1 MKILK
6 FGGSSVATPET
17 IQQVA
22 SIIRENYSRGE
33 KFSFV
38 VSAFGGVTDK
48 LLGMAQI
55 ASTGDDAFEKEWSQV
70 KQRHL
75 DMVASLL
82 VNGFKKEAE
91 EKVERRFANLLHVL
105 KGIHALREVTP
116 RSKDYIV
123 SFGERNSAYII
134 SRYLSQEGVPA
145 NYLDARKVVLTDT
158 NFGGAQVQLEETYQR
173 IRNWFDVQPGLAVI
187 TGFIGGTHDGITT
200 TLGRGGSD
208 YTAAIFGAALKADVI
223 EIWTDVNGILTADP
237 RAVKDAHTLLEVTY
251 AEAMEMS
258 HFGAKVIY
266 PPTIQPALRASIP
279 IFIRNTFNPDF
290 EGTKISG
297 SRQPN
302 GNLITGMASIGQ
314 VVLLT
319 LRGSGMVGVPG
330 FAGRLFSCLAQGRV
344 NIIMITQG
352 SSEHSISFAVTPSE
366 ADLAKALVEEEFDL
380 ELTRKVIEP
389 VKIESNL
396 SIVAI
401 IGESIKVRHGIS
413 GTLFKAL
420 GANGVNVVAIAQGS
434 SELIISVVI
443 HKADEKKAL
452 NAMHETFFKESITQ
466 VHLFMVGVGL
476 VGKKLLEQIK
486 FQNETLRKEHQIEV
500 CLSGLA
506 NSRQMTFSENGIS
519 YSNYEEALEAGEA
532 ADMATFVKKM
542 AEMNLRN
549 AVFVDATASDAVPVF
564 YESILEK
571 SISISTP
578 NKVAASSSQLQYQ
591 RLKKVARRYKV
602 QYAYETNV
610 GAGLPIITTIQD
622 LVRSGDTILKIE
634 GVLSGTLSF
643 IFGAFVDGVKFS
655 EIVKEAKE
663 KGFTEPDPRVD
674 LSGKD
679 VARKIVILAREIGLQ
694 MELDDVVIDPVLP
707 ENCSNAPD
715 ISAFFKELEASDDY
729 FDGLRKKAAQ
739 EGKVLRM
746 VAILEN
752 KQCHIGLQAVDDS
765 SPFYS
770 LQGGDNMIAITSKRY
785 TPYPLVVRG
794 PGAGADVTAAG
805 VFAEIVKIGK
815 GGC

>member
-6 FGGSSVATPET
+6 FGGSSVAAPDR
-17 IQQVA
+17 IKAVA
-22 SIIRENYSRGE
+22 AIVRDNYSRGE

-48 LLGMAQI
+48 LLEMAQT
-55 ASTGDDAFEKEWSQV
+55 ASAGDDTFEEEWQAL
-70 KQRHL
+70 KQRHI
-75 DMVASLL
+75 DMVEALL
-82 VNGFKKEAE
+82 KGDYRKEAE

-134 SRYLSQEGVPA
+134 SKYLSQEGMPA
-145 NYLDARKVVLTDT
+145 NYLDARKVVLTDDS
-158 NFGGAQVQLEETYQR
+158 FGNAQVQVEETYQR
-173 IRNWFDVQPGLAVI
+173 IRDWFSVQPGLAVI
-187 TGFIGGTHDGITT
+187 TGFVGATSEGITT

-208 YTAAIFGAALKADVI
+208 YSAALFGAALGADVI

-237 RAVKDAHTLLEVTY
+237 RAVRDAHTLSEVTY

-279 IFIRNTFNPDF
+279 IYIRNTFNAEF

-297 SRQPN
+297 SRQPT
-302 GNLITGMASIGQ
+302 GNLITGMASIGN

-330 FAGRLFSCLAQGRV
+330 FAARLFNSLARGGI

-366 ADLAKALVEEEFDL
+366 ADVARELVEAEFDL
-380 ELTRKVIEP
+380 ELTRKMVEP
-389 VKIESNL
+389 VKVESNL

-401 IGESIKVRHGIS
+401 IGESIKVKHGIS

-420 GANGVNVVAIAQGS
+420 GVNGINVVAIAQGS

-443 HKADEKKAL
+443 HKSDEKKAL
-452 NAMHETFFKESITQ
+452 NAIHETFFKESITQ

-476 VGKKLLEQIK
+476 VGKKLLEQIQQ
-486 FQNETLRKEHQIEV
+486 QNDTLRKEHQIEV
-500 CLSGLA
+500 CLAGVA
-506 NSRQMTFSENGIS
+506 NSQKMIFSDQGIDLAG
-519 YSNYEEALEAGEA
+519 YQDALTAGEPS
-532 ADMATFVKKM
+532 DMPRFVQKM
-542 AEMNLRN
+542 VDMNLRN
-549 AVFVDATASDAVPVF
+549 SVFVDATASDAIPAF

-578 NKVAASSSQLQYQ
+578 NKVAASSSHLQYR
-591 RLKKVARRYKV
+591 RLKKMSKIYRAR
-602 QYAYETNV
+602 YAFETNV

-622 LVRSGDTILKIE
+622 LVRSGDTITKIE
-634 GVLSGTLSF
+634 GVLSGTLSY
-643 IFGAFVDGVKFS
+643 IFGAFTKGAKFS
-655 EIVKEAKE
+655 DVVKEAKE

-694 MELDDVVIDPVLP
+694 VELDDVLIDPVLP
-707 ENCSNAPD
+707 KNCNEAPN
-715 ISAFFKELEASDDY
+715 IPSFFKELEASDDY
-729 FDGLRKKAAQ
+729 FDDLRQKAQ
-739 EGKVLRM
+739 DDGKVLRM
-746 VAILEN
+746 VAKLEN
-752 KQCHIGLQAVDDS
+752 NKCSIGLQAVDAS
-765 SPFYS
+765 SPFFG
-770 LQGGDNMIAITSKRY
+770 LKGGDNMIAITSKRY

-815 GGC
+815 DGW

>member
-17 IQQVA
+17 IKQVA

-55 ASTGDDAFEKEWSQV
+55 ASTGDESFEKEWSQV

-75 DMVASLL
+75 DIVAALL
-82 VNGFKKEAE
+82 ANGFKKETE
-91 EKVERRFANLLHVL
+91 EKVERRFSNLLHVL

-134 SRYLSQEGVPA
+134 SRYLTQEGVPT
-145 NYLDARKVVLTDT
+145 NYLDARKVVLTDA
-158 NFGGAQVQLEETYQR
+158 NFGGAQVQIEPSYQR
-173 IRNWFDVQPGLAVI
+173 IRDWFDVQPGLAVI
-187 TGFIGGTHDGITT
+187 TGFIGATHDGITT

-208 YTAAIFGAALKADVI
+208 FTAAIFGAALKADVI

-237 RAVKDAHTLLEVTY
+237 RAVRDAHTLPEVTY

-266 PPTIQPALRASIP
+266 PPTIQPALRADIP
-279 IFIRNTFNPDF
+279 IYIRNTFNPDF

-302 GNLITGMASIGQ
+302 ANLITGMASIGN

-330 FAGRLFSCLAQGRV
+330 FAARLFSSLAHGGV

-352 SSEHSISFAVTPSE
+352 SSEHSISFAVAPME

-380 ELTRKVIEP
+380 ELTRKVIDP
-389 VKIESNL
+389 VKVENNL

-401 IGESIKVRHGIS
+401 IGESIKIRHRIS

-443 HKADEKKAL
+443 HKFDEKKAL

-476 VGKKLLEQIK
+476 VGEKLLEQISY
-486 FQNETLRKEHQIEV
+486 QNTTLRKEHQIEI

-506 NSRQMTFSENGIS
+506 NSRQMAFADKGIS
-519 YSNYEEALEAGEA
+519 FTNYQESLDAGEPS
-532 ADMATFVKKM
+532 DMALFVKKM
-542 AEMNLRN
+542 GDMNLRN
-549 AVFVDATASDAVPVF
+549 SIFVDTTASDAVPVF

-591 RLKKVARRYKV
+591 RLKKVARMYKA
-602 QYAYETNV
+602 QYVYETNV

-622 LVRSGDTILKIE
+622 LVRSGDTITKVE

-643 IFGAFVDGVKFS
+643 IFGAFTEGVKFS
-655 EIVKEAKE
+655 DVVKEAKE

-679 VARKIVILAREIGLQ
+679 VARKIVILAREIGLE
-694 MELDDVVIDPVLP
+694 MEMEDVVIDPVLP
-707 ENCSNAPD
+707 KNCSEAPD
-715 ISAFFKELEASDDY
+715 IPAFFKALEASDDY
-729 FDGLRKKAAQ
+729 FDGLRKKADSK
-739 EGKVLRM
+739 GKVLRM
-746 VAILEN
+746 VAKLEN
-752 KQCHIGLQAVDDS
+752 KQCHIGLQAVDS
-765 SPFYS
+765 LSPFFA
-770 LQGGDNMIAITSKRY
+770 LQGGDNMIAITSMRY

-815 GGC
+815 DGY